1 MVATPAELRTAL
13 VQLRTRVDAHFEAA
27 VRRSPAAFA
36 CAEGCESC
44 CHQRFS
50 VFEIEASTLRNA
62 LAELEAADPALRQR
76 IRDQAASQELRD
88 RCALLVNGR
97 CAVYDAR
104 PMICRS
110 HGLPIAVESADN
122 PKIDCCPLN
131 FRAQLDTSG
140 NTSHES
146 DESEGTGR
154 HFTPEPPAASI
165 LRLAAVNQPLAV
177 LAELWCR
184 ATQSTQLRVELS
196 QLAAEQLSK
205 TKI

>member
-1 MVATPAELRTAL
+1 MVATPAQLHTAL
-13 VQLRTRVDAHFEAA
+13 VQLRTRVDEHFEAA

-62 LAELEAADPALRQR
+62 LVEIETADPALRQR
-76 IRDQAASQELRD
+76 IREQATSREHSE
-88 RCALLVNGR
+88 RCALLVDGR

-110 HGLPIAVESADN
+110 HGLPIAVEGTDGQ
-122 PKIDCCPLN
+122 KIDCCPLN
-131 FRAQLDTSG
+131 FRAPTD
-140 NTSHES
+140 N
-146 DESEGTGR
+146 DEPVGPR
-154 HFTPEPPAASI
+154 RFTPEPPARSI

-177 LAELWCR
+177 LAELWHR
-184 ATQSTQLRVELS
+184 TTRSTHLRVELA
-196 QLAAEQLSK
+196 QLAAEPSRTNKVQR
-205 TKI
+205 